1 MPRRAWERIQVHNI
15 RDSEEGAREK
25 MEKRV
30 SELTID
36 DLRFFK
42 YPNLMAEV
50 KETTYSICTIAD
62 HMGLPRPYRKENDP
76 ETWDKLTGKT
86 EILTGEACGL
96 ARLFGVPLAYLFSLE
111 LKVIHGQTAAY
122 WRWFDEKKKVQD
134 DIERSKQIREIER
147 ELREKPYLMEFMKEA
162 VTWNSEQLDM
172 FIKMLEDRKSA

>member
-1 MPRRAWERIQVHNI
+1 M
-15 RDSEEGAREK
+15 K
-25 MEKRV
+25 KRV

-36 DLRFFK
+36 DLRLFK

-50 KETTYSICTIAD
+50 KETTYSICTIAE
-62 HMGLPRPYRKENDP
+62 HMGLPKPYRKENDP
-76 ETWDKLTGKT
+76 ETWGKLTGKT
-86 EILTGEACGL
+86 EILASEAFGL
-96 ARLFGVPLAYLFSLE
+96 AQLFNVSFEYLFNHE
-111 LKVIHGQTAAY
+111 LKVVRGQTAAY

-162 VTWNSEQLDM
+162 VTWSPEQLDM

>member
-1 MPRRAWERIQVHNI
+1 M
-15 RDSEEGAREK
+15 K
-25 MEKRV
+25 KRV
-30 SELTID
+30 SKLTID
-36 DLRFFK
+36 DLRLFK

-62 HMGLPRPYRKENDP
+62 HMGLPKPYRKENDP

-86 EILTGEACGL
+86 EILASEACGL
-96 ARLFGVPLAYLFSLE
+96 AQLFNVSFEYLFNHE
-111 LKVIHGQTAAY
+111 LKVVHGQTAAY

-162 VTWNSEQLDM
+162 VKWSTEQLDR
-172 FIKMLEDRKSA
+172 FIKMLEERRTA

>member
-1 MPRRAWERIQVHNI
+1 
-15 RDSEEGAREK
+15 

-50 KETTYSICTIAD
+50 KKTTYSICTIAD

-86 EILTGEACGL
+86 EILTGEASEYG
-96 ARLFGVPLAYLFSLE
+96 AIIEAVYSIKDPEKLE
-111 LKVIHGQTAAY
+111 L
-122 WRWFDEKKKVQD
+122 
-134 DIERSKQIREIER
+134 IERFVRR
-147 ELREKPYLMEFMKEA
+147 L
-162 VTWNSEQLDM
+162 SE
-172 FIKMLEDRKSA
+172 